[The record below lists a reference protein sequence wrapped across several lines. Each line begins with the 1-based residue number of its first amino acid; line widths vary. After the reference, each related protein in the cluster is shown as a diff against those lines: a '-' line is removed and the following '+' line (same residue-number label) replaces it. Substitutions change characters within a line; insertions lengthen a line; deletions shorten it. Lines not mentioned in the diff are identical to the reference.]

1 MLCLFAIAIQH
12 ALRDVQLLLRS
23 ALLLALTFIDKCYVY
38 AASNLISLCI
48 FGCRPVCCCF
58 CFFLL
63 LRLFYA
69 IFELR
74 LPDIGFAAAGRYV
87 VLAASGDLY
96 VRSVRS
102 EDGLVKLS
110 CLVTNTLNGDR
121 QRSEA
126 VMLQVKGKAKSKLI
140 GATMR

>member
-1 MLCLFAIAIQH
+1 MLRIRSEQLDFTMQFCFGSFCCRLFFF
-12 ALRDVQLLLRS
+12 LFRSLLL
-23 ALLLALTFIDKCYVY
+23 L
-38 AASNLISLCI
+38 
-48 FGCRPVCCCF
+48 
-58 CFFLL
+58 
-63 LRLFYA
+63 LFYA

-74 LPDIGFAAAGRYV
+74 LPDIGFSAAGRYV

-121 QRSEA
+121 QRSEP
-126 VMLQVKGKAKSKLI
+126 VMLQVKGKLNRNRI
-140 GATMR
+140 